1 MLGPLTTQTQC
12 AKAYYYYYYY
22 YYLSMS
28 SHCAWVTTSPR

>member
-12 AKAYYYYYYY
+12 AKAYYYYYY